1 MFKAQKEVLS
11 VIMGNRVFFIA
22 AGEISGD
29 IHAADLMKKIR
40 ELNKDVSFTGMGGKS
55 MMEAGLNSLCGDAS
69 YYSTMGLTDS
79 LRFYFKNKDF
89 VDKTILYLKTNKP
102 DAVIL
107 VDNQGLNIPRAKAA
121 KKFGLKSGFKT
132 FYYFPPHVSIWGRWN
147 ARLLPK
153 ITDYLITPFYDDYL
167 VYKEYTDNVYFSG
180 SPLLD
185 KIGEYRLDPKFY
197 ESNNLDKTKKIAAI
211 LPGSRFQELET
222 LLPVML
228 EASKILIEKYGFQI
242 ILPVSHPVFKD
253 FVEKMV
259 LKNKL
264 KNQICIV
271 TDSYAAMSVSDIN
284 ILSSGTASL
293 ESVLFNKP
301 TIICYKISALT
312 FMIGKFLVKSGMIG
326 FPNIILKK
334 KVFPELLQ
342 KDCNSANIV
351 MHTLNYLNL
360 DLQKRSE
367 LEENFN
373 KIKESLGKPPVV
385 ENVARYILEKVK
397 AE

>member
-1 MFKAQKEVLS
+1 LFKAQKEALS
-11 VIMGNRVFFIA
+11 VVMGNRVFFIA

-40 ELNKDVSFTGMGGKS
+40 ALEKDIAFVGLGGKN
-55 MMEAGLNSLCGDAS
+55 MLEAGLNSLGGDAS

-79 LRFYFKNKDF
+79 LRFYFKNKNF
-89 VDKTILYLKTNKP
+89 FDKTISYLKTNKP

-107 VDNQGLNIPRAKAA
+107 VDNQGLNIPRAKAT
-121 KKFGLKSGFKT
+121 KKFGLKYGFRT

-153 ITDYLITPFYDDYL
+153 ITDYIITTFYNDYI

-185 KIGEYRLDPKFY
+185 KIGEYQLDPHFY
-197 ESNNLDKTKKIAAI
+197 ENNNLDKTKKIAAI

-242 ILPVSHPVFKD
+242 VLPISHPVFKD
-253 FVEKMV
+253 FIEKSI
-259 LKNKL
+259 LEYKL
-264 KNQICIV
+264 KDQIRVV

-293 ESVLFNKP
+293 ESVLFKKP

-312 FMIGKFLVKSGMIG
+312 FMIGKFLVKSDMIG
-326 FPNIILKK
+326 FPNIVLKK

-342 KDCNSANIV
+342 KDCNSENIIK
-351 MHTLNYLNL
+351 HTLNYLNL
-360 DLQKRSE
+360 DLQKQSE
-367 LEENFN
+367 LEQNYYI
-373 KIKESLGKPPVV
+373 IKESLGKPPVV
-385 ENVARYILEKVK
+385 ENVARYILERI
-397 AE
+397 